1 MDKEHREAIKELKN
15 EAGIIP
21 MDEDKQEVLRNSKKP
36 IQRLGQGIHN
46 NCFYYGSSLL
56 YKGFPISV
64 VVAKREEKPMM
75 FLGLNY
81 VTLQCK
87 NCGYIEEVVTRD
99 LLKIKHPKKCKCT
112 KEKDRDFEILKVRNP
127 IKDEFGLNYLT
138 DFNDDSLDYQWQTEA
153 IKNYL
158 DGKYKKKTIKELFDK
173 IVEINK
179 KYIEHLNPQSH
190 NYIACWIIATYCY
203 TLFEQFGRLYNKA
216 ERGSGKTKQARV
228 LRFLCHNPMWITKGT
243 ESSIFRDMEATCG
256 TLIVDNMD
264 KLHEDLKRAMEHYI
278 ETGWMKEAT
287 YRLTDK
293 ETGRTRKFM
302 AYSSMAINNIYGL
315 DDNTIDKTFEIPML
329 KSVNSAIKRAK
340 PTSKAENWEE
350 MRNDLRYF
358 VLDNW
363 QEIQGK
369 YAEITA
375 SFSGREFDVVEGV
388 LAIAKLIGSDVYQ
401 ELEKYVE
408 EKIAE
413 EMVDIENNPSFMI
426 FSKIWGVFLK
436 NPLLQKTNVFFGE
449 IADELFSAFH
459 PYLREESKDYE
470 NKKKGFSK
478 YIGKIIKSVPMF
490 RKGGL
495 SNGRT
500 YVTIARKDLEQYM
513 KLQHFIT
520 EDGNLLL
527 STTSTTSTKSLKSTT
542 INTNKVDVVDKP
554 ISEKNEQQQNL
565 SLLRVDVVEQVDEV
579 EQKTRVEEDIDFSK
593 SGIKEVLE
601 NG

>member
-1 MDKEHREAIKELKN
+1 MDKEYKESLRELKEEGGIN
-15 EAGIIP
+15 PIDVDKEEAL
-21 MDEDKQEVLRNSKKP
+21 KNSKKP
-36 IQRLGQGIHN
+36 IQRLGQGMHN
-46 NCFYYGSSLL
+46 NCFYFGSSLM

-64 VVAKREEKPMM
+64 IITKKDDKPTM

-81 VTLQCK
+81 VTLKCK
-87 NCGYIEEVVTRD
+87 NCGHIEEVVTRD
-99 LLKIKHPKKCKCT
+99 LQKIKHPKKCSCNDKN
-112 KEKDRDFEILKVRNP
+112 RDFEILKIRNP

-153 IKNYL
+153 INNYL
-158 DGKYKKKTIKELFDK
+158 NDNYKKKTIKELFDR

-302 AYSSMAINNIYGL
+302 AYSSMAINNSYGL
-315 DDNTIDKTFEIPML
+315 DENTIDKTFEIPML

-340 PTSKAENWEE
+340 PISKAENWEE
-350 MRNDLRYF
+350 IRNDLRYF

-363 QEIQGK
+363 QEIQSK

-388 LAIAKLIGSDVYQ
+388 LAIAKLIGSEVYQ

-436 NPLLQKTNVFFGE
+436 NPLLQETNVFFGE

-500 YVTIARKDLEQYM
+500 YVTITRKNLEQYM
-513 KLQHFIT
+513 KLQHFIN
-520 EDGNLLL
+520 EDGTLL
-527 STTSTTSTKSLKSTT
+527 TSTISTASTKSLKSTI
-542 INTNKVDVVDKP
+542 INTKK
-554 ISEKNEQQQNL
+554 
-565 SLLRVDVVEQVDEV
+565 VDVVEQVEEV
-579 EQKTRVEEDIDFSK
+579 EQKTDVDESIDFSK
-593 SGIKEVLE
+593 TGIKEE
-601 NG
+601 K